1 MKIKVKHMYAT
12 VAVLAVLAALYYFYG
27 RKIVSGFEDGQTF
40 TLYYASWCPHCK
52 DVKPVWEKWMSD
64 TGSSVQANGKTVK
77 LAIIEESDMPADAGV
92 KGFPT
97 MKLGNKEYSGGRD
110 PASWTSW
117 LTANA

>member
-1 MKIKVKHMYAT
+1 MKIKSKHLYIA
-12 VAVLAVLAALYYFYG
+12 VAVLVVAFGLYYYYG
-27 RKIVSGFEDGQTF
+27 GNLVSGFQNEDTF

-64 TGSSVQANGKTVK
+64 TGSSVQANGKKVK
-77 LAIIEESDMPADAGV
+77 LAIVEESDMPADAGV

-110 PASWTSW
+110 PASWTAW
-117 LTANA
+117 LSANA